1 MNNVE
6 LEAIRRLFFLT
17 AFEAGRNVAIDETHP
32 NGVSECTWNRWEKG
46 VKPIPERIER
56 QLKLLLSRR
65 EAEIQRL
72 VQNAQAGAPF
82 FALWYQ
88 SRHDCPPFFEHKNHE
103 ASVIDWKLSQSIASA
118 IVAQGGRVVPFDAE
132 KFSAWQAQNP
142 FSGNTRSAHERWA
155 LDEYFKA
162 A

>member
-1 MNNVE
+1 
-6 LEAIRRLFFLT
+6 LFFLSVV
-17 AFEAGRNVAIDETHP
+17 EAGRNIAIDEAQP
-32 NGVSECTWNRWEKG
+32 NGASGRAWHNWETG
-46 VKPIPERIER
+46 EKPIPARIER

-88 SRHDCPPFFEHKNHE
+88 SCHDCPPFFEHKNHE
-103 ASVIDWKLSQSIASA
+103 ASVIDRKLSQSIASA

-155 LDEYFKA
+155 VDEYFKA